1 VRGFVVCEYGKTK
14 KKKKKYFFFSVASL
28 TNGSVVR
35 SKSFGPRI
43 AGAKK
48 RRKMKP
54 ETTE

>member
-1 VRGFVVCEYGKTK
+1 MLGDIAKEGKK
-14 KKKKKYFFFSVASL
+14 RVKL
-28 TNGSVVR
+28 TSGSVVK

-54 ETTE
+54 DTTE